1 MISQYVQLL
10 HERKFQPETI
20 LEIGSRD
27 GHDANFMQSYFG
39 IKDENVFV
47 VEPNRIL
54 AKHISNSYPNYN
66 VFECAISL
74 TKGVANFNQV
84 MTDNADLNGVSS
96 LLDRHDSFYADHRT
110 MKIEVQTITG
120 KDLMRHIKKP
130 IDICKIDVEGLTYE
144 VLQSFGDTLQM
155 IKSFH
160 LETEHLEV
168 WKGQKLHSDVCKF
181 MSDAG
186 YLMIGENP
194 AWSVQSDSIWVKNTI
209 D

>member
-1 MISQYVQLL
+1 MISRYVQLL

-27 GHDANFMQSYFG
+27 GHDANFMKSYFG
-39 IKDENVFV
+39 IENENVYV
-47 VEPNRIL
+47 VEPNPIMART
-54 AKHISNSYPNYN
+54 ISVTYPNFN

-74 TKGVANFNQV
+74 EKGVAHFNQV
-84 MTDNADLNGVSS
+84 VTNNPDLNGVSS

-120 KDLMRHIKKP
+120 KDLMKHIKMP

-160 LETEHLEV
+160 LETEHIEV
-168 WKGQKLHSDVCKF
+168 WKGQKLHNDVCVY
-181 MSDAG
+181 MIEAG
-186 YLMIGENP
+186 YVMIGENR
-194 AWSVQSDSIWVKNTI
+194 AYSVQSDSIWVKNTI